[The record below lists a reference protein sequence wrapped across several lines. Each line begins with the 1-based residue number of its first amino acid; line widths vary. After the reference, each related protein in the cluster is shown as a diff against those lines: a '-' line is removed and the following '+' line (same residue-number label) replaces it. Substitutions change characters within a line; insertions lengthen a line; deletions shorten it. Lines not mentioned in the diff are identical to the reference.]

1 MAVDV
6 RWLIADR
13 VVIHE
18 FSGLV
23 ALSDTTRASVEGPVL
38 SLAGTPPIHMIV
50 NLLAVTQF
58 PHSVQ
63 QLQIAI
69 RQNPR
74 LDRLGLIVI
83 VINKNPM
90 LRFLA
95 TILTAVTFSNLRIG
109 MAESMTGALQ
119 QLRAYDASLHPWIS
133 ADGELISPP
142 GA

>member
-1 MAVDV
+1 MPVDV

-18 FSGLV
+18 FSGQV
-23 ALSDTTRASVEGPVL
+23 ALADTTRASVEGPML

-58 PHSVQ
+58 PHSIQ

-69 RQNPR
+69 RQNPH

-83 VINKNPM
+83 VINQNPM

-95 TILTAVTFSNLRIG
+95 TILTRVTFSNLRIG
-109 MAESMTGALQ
+109 MADNMAGALQ
-119 QLRAYDASLHPWIS
+119 QLRACDASLHPWIS